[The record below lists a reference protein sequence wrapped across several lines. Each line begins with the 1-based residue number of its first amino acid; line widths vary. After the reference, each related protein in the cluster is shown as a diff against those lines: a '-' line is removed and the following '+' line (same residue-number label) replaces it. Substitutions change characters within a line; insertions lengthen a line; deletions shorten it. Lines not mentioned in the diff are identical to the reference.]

1 MLYIT
6 TKTLPKTIQYSFE
19 DMLFGISED
28 RLSEKIE
35 DNHGTRTYTCDHT
48 PDTLLKR
55 YEKVIENATS
65 ALEDFCR
72 RHADLIKRN
81 NDNDPTLYRSFK
93 IPKKNGKMRQIN
105 APTDELMMALRELRY
120 ILQEKCLASYH
131 TSAYAFIKGRSTI
144 DAVKQHQKNESHC
157 FLKLDFHDFFGS
169 TTPEFVIRQLSYIFP
184 FNVLLGYSR
193 SNTLLRKALSLCFLN
208 GGLPQGSPISDV
220 ITNLM
225 MIPIDHELSKM
236 LREYQLPDDATDDQC
251 SDEDNDTADNQ
262 CSDEDNNTTDGQCVE
277 EDDDVV
283 DGQYVEEDNDDH
295 GAHHNTIRHIV
306 YTRYADDL
314 LLSCRMSFKWTAVQ
328 KSIIEILNKFN
339 APFKLNKSKTR
350 YGSSAGSNWNL
361 GVMLGHYNKIT
372 IGHKKKELFRAT
384 LLNFMADYT
393 KGIIWDI
400 EDVQVLNGQISY
412 YNMVNLK
419 STQDIIDKC
428 SAKFNTSVMNAIKSI
443 LNHSIK

>member
-6 TKTLPKTIQYSFE
+6 TKTLPKAIQYSFE

-28 RLSEKIE
+28 RLSEEIE

-48 PDTLLKR
+48 PDTLLNR

-72 RHADLIKRN
+72 RHAVLIKRN

-93 IPKKNGKMRQIN
+93 IPKRNGKMRQIN
-105 APTDELMMALRELRY
+105 APTDELMMALRELKY
-120 ILQEKCLASYH
+120 IIEEKCMGLYH
-131 TSAYAFIKGRSTI
+131 TSAYAYIKGRSTI
-144 DAVKQHQKNESHC
+144 DAVKRHQENKSRW

-169 TTPEFVIRQLSYIFP
+169 TTPEFVIQQLSHIFP
-184 FNVLLGYSR
+184 FNVLLGYSN
-193 SNTLLRKALSLCFLN
+193 SNILLRKALSLCFFN
-208 GGLPQGSPISDV
+208 GGLPQGTPISPT

-236 LREYQLPDDATDDQC
+236 LRDYPAINDHS
-251 SDEDNDTADNQ
+251 SD
-262 CSDEDNNTTDGQCVE
+262 CKCDECVK
-277 EDDDVV
+277 
-283 DGQYVEEDNDDH
+283 
-295 GAHHNTIRHIV
+295 GARHII

-314 LLSCRMSFKWTAVQ
+314 LLSCQMSFKWTEVQ
-328 KSIIEILNKFN
+328 KSIIETLNKFK
-339 APFKLNKSKTR
+339 APFKLNESKTR
-350 YGSSAGSNWNL
+350 YGSNAGSNWNL
-361 GVMLGHYNKIT
+361 GVMLNKDNEIT
-372 IGHKKKELFRAT
+372 IGHKKRELFRAT
-384 LLNFMADYT
+384 LLSFMADYT
-393 KGIIWDI
+393 KGTIWNI

-428 SAKFNTSVMNAIKSI
+428 SVKFNTSVMSAIKSI